1 MLLFVL
7 SCGKKDSTLS
17 SFALNNKKIEDSNEN
32 LSIKNNS
39 FLEAIYIQADKND
52 DLIERKA
59 MANQIHAIGAD
70 LYNYIEDLKIAI
82 KRKNTTEYV
91 NELFF
96 NGDDI
101 TKEGNEFL
109 MYIDNYKQSMS
120 TVLENQNPIIVG
132 MVNTNF
138 DLSVIEDRRG
148 IKTNW
153 LTLNF
158 RDLSPIISII
168 KLSTMQSDIRRIET
182 QYFAELLGVKLNI
195 PIRKTANNN
204 IKEETDKLIGEN
216 SNKDL
221 DEETDKL
228 IGENSNKGLD
238 EEKDLVDKETP
249 KVDKVIVKEPKSVVK
264 VKKEPI
270 KITPKTI
277 VNSTKKTHTVKPGEN
292 LYRISL
298 KYKMTAE
305 KIKKLNRMK
314 NNNIVVGQVLK
325 LE

>member
-221 DEETDKL
+221 DEE
-228 IGENSNKGLD
+228 
-238 EEKDLVDKETP
+238 KDLVDKETP

>member
-221 DEETDKL
+221 DEE
-228 IGENSNKGLD
+228 
-238 EEKDLVDKETP
+238 KDLVDKETP
-249 KVDKVIVKEPKSVVK
+249 KVDKVIVKEPKSLVK

>member
-1 MLLFVL
+1 VLLFVL

-221 DEETDKL
+221 DEE
-228 IGENSNKGLD
+228 
-238 EEKDLVDKETP
+238 KDLVDKETP